1 MAVSL
6 LEVVG
11 DLLPLPGVVGGV
23 APSLLMIYSL
33 LRVGRS
39 TEALDY
45 CFKVVC
51 GWKNIGSLHGTLA
64 GIQLVQALLLGSIAA
79 FELKRYDVSNLLAG
93 RLAQIPWHSIYIH
106 QVSTFDFD
114 RCTGLSMMLYPKTD
128 TRLTKQCSKM
138 MVG

>member
-1 MAVSL
+1 M
-6 LEVVG
+6 EVVE

-33 LRVGRS
+33 LRVERS
-39 TEALDY
+39 TEALDH
-45 CFKVVC
+45 CFKVVEC
-51 GWKNIGSLHGTLA
+51 WKKIDSLYGTLP

-93 RLAQIPWHSIYIH
+93 RLAQISWHLTPGVH
-106 QVSTFDFD
+106 FDFG
-114 RCTGLSMMLYPKTD
+114 RCIGLAMMFYPTAN
-128 TRLTKQCSKM
+128 TRLTKQCSNL

>member
-93 RLAQIPWHSIYIH
+93 RLAQIPCHPIYIY
-106 QVSTFDFD
+106 T
-114 RCTGLSMMLYPKTD
+114 RCPL
-128 TRLTKQCSKM
+128 
-138 MVG
+138 